1 MCLIPWESLFY
12 LPVKERDTDKET
24 LLQGKAFLPEG
35 NSISQVNGE
44 DAGNGQGEKRFP
56 TLCLCHGI
64 PGGTPKTDPSR
75 TNPDEDIPQ
84 SYRELARWFSRE
96 GFASF
101 TFNFRGTGESGG
113 NFDLWEWTN
122 DLEAVIR
129 FIRQHPRVDREQI
142 FLVGFS
148 AGAAVCLYAASRN
161 PDICGVASLACPA
174 DFRLLINEGNL
185 QEVLVSLRN
194 RGILRDPDF
203 PRNPKAW
210 MNRAL
215 HLRPQEYIRQLS
227 PRPVLIIHGE
237 KDELIPAEHALRLYR
252 AASPPKELCLI
263 EGAGH
268 RLRHN
273 KKALTRTLSWLKE
286 LIIR

>member
-1 MCLIPWESLFY
+1 MCLIPWESSFS
-12 LPVKERDTDKET
+12 LPVKERDTDKEI

-64 PGGTPKTDPSR
+64 PGGTPKIDPSR

-84 SYRELARWFSRE
+84 SYPELAQWFSRQ
-96 GFASF
+96 GFAAF

-113 NFDLWEWTN
+113 NFDLWEWTS
-122 DLEAVIR
+122 DLQAVIQ
-129 FIRQHPRVDREQI
+129 FLRQHPGVDRERV

-148 AGAAVCLYAASRN
+148 AGAAVSLYAASRD
-161 PDICGVASLACPA
+161 PEIAGVVSLASPA
-174 DFRLLINEGNL
+174 DFRLLINENNL
-185 QEVLVSLRN
+185 QEVLKDLRTL
-194 RGILRDPDF
+194 GILRDPDF
-203 PRNPKAW
+203 PPDPTAW

-215 HLRPQEYIRQLS
+215 DLQPREYISELS

-237 KDELIPAEHALRLYR
+237 ADELIPTEHARQLYQ
-252 AASPPKELCLI
+252 AASHPRELILLK
-263 EGAGH
+263 GAGH

-273 KKALTRTLSWLKE
+273 KEALSRTLSWLKAQ
-286 LIIR
+286 I